1 MKKYSLVSLAA
12 ASALAMSANAVEVS
26 PFGHL
31 GAFYHQ
37 GFGGLPTTDKN
48 GKEVQRAYADVSARV
63 GIELGLSKSLSVGLG
78 GWGAYP
84 FYTTGNENNGHI
96 YVSDYAIPKNADVSD
111 AYLRYDGGY
120 LSFVLGRFDIGQF
133 YLGKDGKNYTGV
145 DWIYGNVQG
154 AALNVG
160 SKAVSFWA
168 YWRNSRLG
176 AGQAYNRMGYELSS
190 FDSYQNY
197 KNTSKIGEL
206 VSAGLDFDFGIL
218 KVSPFVAYLTDY
230 QTNVDTT
237 KADDFSDDVL
247 NAGAKAQLELGSGNL
262 KSITTLRGI
271 YGTNNI
277 VGKGRS
283 TNGVT
288 FWVDEELRLNDI
300 WKLGAGYISKNQD
313 THLLNAGDRARFYGY
328 RGGLSGAGVGAYL
341 GGNGNNSHNTW
352 YVFGGIEAKRVAL
365 DLLYAG
371 GDYEELSAVGSL
383 KLWTNS
389 DNMYFSVGAG
399 YVGTGKGSPFSY
411 LKPEEKW
418 QHSALAFA
426 KFGF

>member
-1 MKKYSLVSLAA
+1 MKKVVYVSLVA
-12 ASALAMSANAVEVS
+12 ASALAMSANAVEVN

-63 GIELGLSKSLSVGLG
+63 GIELGLSQSLSVGLG

-84 FYTTGNENNGHI
+84 FYTTGHQNN
-96 YVSDYAIPKNADVSD
+96 YVGDIAIPKNGDVSD
-111 AYLRYDGGY
+111 AYLRYDGGS
-120 LSFVLGRFDIGQF
+120 LSFILGRFDMGQF

-168 YWRNSRLG
+168 YWRNSQLG

-190 FDSYQNY
+190 FNTYQNY
-197 KNTSKIGEL
+197 KSSTKIGEL
-206 VSAGLDFDFGIL
+206 VSAGLDFDFGML
-218 KVSPFVAYLTDY
+218 KVSPFVAYLTDMN
-230 QTNVDTT
+230 TSIDTT
-237 KADDFSDDVL
+237 KNSLGTDDIL

-277 VGKGRS
+277 VGKGKN

-288 FWVDEELRLNDI
+288 FWVDEELRFNDI
-300 WKLGAGYISKNQD
+300 WKLGAGYVSQNKD
-313 THLLNAGDRARFYGY
+313 AHLLNFGDRARFYGY
-328 RGGLSGAGVGAYL
+328 RGGLSGAGYGAYL
-341 GGNGNNSHNTW
+341 GGSGLNNHSTW
-352 YVFGGIEAKRVAL
+352 YVFGGVEAKRVAL

-371 GDYEELSAVGSL
+371 GDYEELSAVGSV

-399 YVGTGKGSPFSY
+399 YVGTGKGSPFYNAVSND
-411 LKPEEKW
+411 KW

>member
-84 FYTTGNENNGHI
+84 FYTTGNENNGH

-111 AYLRYDGGY
+111 AYLRYDGGN
-120 LSFVLGRFDIGQF
+120 LSFILGRFDIGQF

-168 YWRNSRLG
+168 YWRNSQLG
-176 AGQAYNRMGYELSS
+176 TGQAYNRMGYELSS
-190 FDSYQNY
+190 FNTYQNY
-197 KNTSKIGEL
+197 KNQSKIGEI

-218 KVSPFVAYLTDY
+218 KISPFVAYLTDFD
-230 QTNVDTT
+230 TSTDTT
-237 KADDFSDDVL
+237 KDSLGTDDVL

-300 WKLGAGYISKNQD
+300 WKLGAGYVSRNKD
-313 THLLNAGDRARFYGY
+313 THLLNVGDRARFYGY
-328 RGGLSGAGVGAYL
+328 RGGLSGPGWGGYL

-399 YVGTGKGSPFSY
+399 YVGTGKGSPFSS
-411 LKPEEKW
+411 LNPEEKW